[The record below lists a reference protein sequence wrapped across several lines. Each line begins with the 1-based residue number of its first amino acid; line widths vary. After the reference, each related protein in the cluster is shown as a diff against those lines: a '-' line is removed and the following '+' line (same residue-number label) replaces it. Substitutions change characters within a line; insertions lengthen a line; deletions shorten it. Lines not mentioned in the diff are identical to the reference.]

1 MYVLDT
7 NIISELIRPRPN
19 EGVIQ
24 WVGNQSLSNL
34 YTTAVTKAEIYYG
47 LHILPKGKRRTD
59 LEQALHQIFR
69 AGLQHRILEFNST
82 SAMVFAM
89 IASNRRKSGIPI
101 SNADAQIAAICSQH
115 GFQLVTRN
123 ASDFADCG
131 IEVINPF
138 VDWKLTS

>member
-19 EGVIQ
+19 DGVVQ
-24 WVGNQSLSNL
+24 WIGNQSLSYL

-47 LHILPKGKRRTD
+47 VHILPEGKRRTA
-59 LEQALHQIFR
+59 LERALNQIFNT
-69 AGLQHRILEFNST
+69 GLQNRILEFNSN
-82 SAMVFAM
+82 SAMAFAM
-89 IASNRRKSGIPI
+89 IASNRKKAGIPI

-115 GFQLVTRN
+115 GYQLVTRN
-123 ASDFADCG
+123 VSDFVVCG

-138 VDWKLTS
+138 SDSGGL

>member
-19 EGVIQ
+19 GGVVQ
-24 WVGNQSLSNL
+24 WVDTQPLSSL

-47 LHILPKGKRRTD
+47 LHILPMGKRRGD
-59 LEQALHQIFR
+59 LEQALHQFFS
-69 AGLQHRILEFNST
+69 AGLQNRILEFNST
-82 SAMVFAM
+82 SAMEFAM
-89 IASNRRKSGIPI
+89 IASYRRKAGIPI

-123 ASDFADCG
+123 VSDFAECG
-131 IEVINPF
+131 IEVMNPF
-138 VDWKLTS
+138 TE